1 MIKWGNSKMKK
12 VLLIN
17 HTNNVF
23 GSENVLLQVI
33 ERCFKG
39 FEQDIHILE
48 PKYRKDSLFKKSV
61 EKLGFMN
68 VISLPYKNLGVSLIR
83 SYLVVFYNLY
93 TLLFMFFYIKR
104 NKIEIIYSNTSKT
117 CIGVILARWTGKT
130 HIWHIHEPTDT
141 DHGWSPALAKL
152 YEKFFS
158 YKRNHI
164 VFVSHTQW
172 NQWKKQ
178 ISGLDKAIV
187 IYNPIKEYSNNI
199 TTTEQT
205 VFGYLGSR
213 DKRKNLPALI
223 SAFAEVNKQ
232 NNNTC
237 LLLSQNIGD
246 TNEVIQ
252 QQIAQF
258 QLKNSVVERPIIDAA
273 EFYNQIDVLVL
284 PSLSETWGLV
294 VLEAMSAGKA
304 TIVTRNT
311 GLTEL
316 LQDGIHTLFIDPKNV
331 QSIADALL
339 KMTNKEFREQIAQ
352 NGHNLIVHQNF
363 NSMFKQ
369 QMQLLFS

>member
-1 MIKWGNSKMKK
+1 M
-12 VLLIN
+12 
-17 HTNNVF
+17 
-23 GSENVLLQVI
+23 
-33 ERCFKG
+33 
-39 FEQDIHILE
+39 
-48 PKYRKDSLFKKSV
+48 
-61 EKLGFMN
+61 
-68 VISLPYKNLGVSLIR
+68 
-83 SYLVVFYNLY
+83 
-93 TLLFMFFYIKR
+93 
-104 NKIEIIYSNTSKT
+104 
-117 CIGVILARWTGKT
+117 
-130 HIWHIHEPTDT
+130 
-141 DHGWSPALAKL
+141 
-152 YEKFFS
+152 
-158 YKRNHI
+158 
-164 VFVSHTQW
+164 
-172 NQWKKQ
+172 
-178 ISGLDKAIV
+178 
-187 IYNPIKEYSNNI
+187 
-199 TTTEQT
+199 
-205 VFGYLGSR
+205 FGYLGSR